1 MQLNATIADYARNL
15 SLDCDIDST
24 CVLITDK
31 TTKATEVYYLGNFG
45 VSNEVIDRYSRN
57 GICDFDPYTDVLCQ
71 EHDAID
77 DTGNFRVANH
87 PLIAR
92 CGRRAQ
98 SYWEFCA
105 QHDVEVVGAATM
117 RLQPRLYLTIGAHRD
132 RRGGARGAVPVE
144 RLAFGIEVL
153 QNKIATNLLSSLLG
167 GGRGYHSLL
176 SVVRPD
182 APVEPVPSAA
192 LLSARETEV
201 ARLVCA
207 GKQNKE
213 IAWIAGLS
221 ECTVENHLRRI
232 YQKLGI
238 HNRAALVARMNGVLN

>member
-1 MQLNATIADYARNL
+1 MQLGATIVDYARNL
-15 SLDCDIDST
+15 SHDCDIDST

-45 VSNEVIDRYSRN
+45 VSDEVIDRYSRN
-57 GICDFDPYTDVLCQ
+57 GICDFDPYTDVLCR
-71 EHDAID
+71 EHEAID
-77 DTGNFRVANH
+77 DGGKFRVANH
-87 PLIAR
+87 PLVER
-92 CGRRAQ
+92 CGRRAE
-98 SYWEFCA
+98 SYWKFCA
-105 QHDVEVVGAATM
+105 AHEVEVVGAATM

-132 RRGGARGAVPVE
+132 RRGGARGTVPIE

-176 SVVRPD
+176 SVVRADPAAELVP
-182 APVEPVPSAA
+182 APA

-213 IAWIAGLS
+213 IAWLAGLS

-232 YQKLGI
+232 YQKLAI

>member
-1 MQLNATIADYARNL
+1 MQLNATIADYAR
-15 SLDCDIDST
+15 SISHDCDIDST

-31 TTKATEVYYLGNFG
+31 TTKSTDVYYLGNFG
-45 VSNEVIDRYSRN
+45 VSEEVIDRYACH

-71 EHDAID
+71 EHYAID
-77 DTGNFRVANH
+77 DGGAFRVANH
-87 PLIAR
+87 PLVER
-92 CGRRAQ
+92 CGKRAED
-98 SYWEFCA
+98 YWKFCGD
-105 QHDVEVVGAATM
+105 HDVEVVGAATM
-117 RLQPRLYLTIGAHRD
+117 RLQPRLYLTVGAHRD
-132 RRGGARGAVPVE
+132 RRGGARSAVPLE

-167 GGRGYHSLL
+167 GGRGYSSLL
-176 SVVRPD
+176 SVVRAD
-182 APVEPVPSAA
+182 VTVEPAPAA
-192 LLSARETEV
+192 ALSARETEV

-213 IAWIAGLS
+213 IAWIAKLS